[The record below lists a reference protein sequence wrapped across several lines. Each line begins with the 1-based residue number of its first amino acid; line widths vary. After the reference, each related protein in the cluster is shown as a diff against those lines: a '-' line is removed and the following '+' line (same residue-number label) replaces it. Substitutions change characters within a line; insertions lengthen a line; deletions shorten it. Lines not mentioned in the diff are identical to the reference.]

1 MCRKIF
7 KAPKGGSFYEI
18 SANEDYVTIK
28 WAIDI
33 ADYITEE
40 KLKDMCIRNCTMHI
54 GNIPH
59 ILEAMDFAFRAPMGR
74 GDVKIFKDYDEKV
87 NCLSDTEWGC
97 VRELTFSVKKDDNSQ
112 LFRIYTE
119 PYGIRE
125 EATKRKYTPEM
136 QWLSEQLTEIYKNWE
151 KG

>member
-1 MCRKIF
+1 
-7 KAPKGGSFYEI
+7 
-18 SANEDYVTIK
+18 
-28 WAIDI
+28 
-33 ADYITEE
+33 
-40 KLKDMCIRNCTMHI
+40 MCIRNYTMHI

-87 NCLSDTEWGC
+87 NCLSDTDWGC
-97 VRELTFSVKKDDNSQ
+97 VKELTFGVKKGDNSQ

-125 EATKRKYTPEM
+125 EAAKRKYTPEM

-151 KG
+151 KGRE